1 MLSDFRKDFQRYA
14 EDGKSAF
21 LEPSL
26 AAILSYRLG
35 QSCRRIR
42 VPVMGTVLRAA
53 HVVLHSFITLI
64 VGIHLP
70 RGACIGP
77 GLRIYHFGGIMISHS
92 ASIGRNCTL
101 RQNVCVGTRYASDDA
116 PQIGDNVE
124 FGVGA
129 VAIGKIRI
137 GNNVRIG
144 ANAVVLTDIPDN
156 STAVGVPARL
166 VSVLSR
172 NMTNA

>member
-1 MLSDFRKDFQRYA
+1 MFSDFRKDYERYA
-14 EDGKSAF
+14 ECGNSAL

-26 AAILSYRLG
+26 VAVLSYRVG
-35 QSCRRIR
+35 QWCRRIR
-42 VPVMGTVLRAA
+42 MPVIGPVLRAA
-53 HVVLHSFITLI
+53 HVILHAFITVS

-70 RGACIGP
+70 RGASIGP
-77 GLRIYHFGGIMISHS
+77 GLRIYHFGGIMISSS
-92 ASIGRNCTL
+92 ATIGRNCTL
-101 RQNVCVGTRYASDDA
+101 RQNVCIGTRYASDDA
-116 PQIGDNVE
+116 PQVGDNVE

-129 VAIGKIRI
+129 VVIGKIRI

-166 VSVLSR
+166 VSMLSR
-172 NMTNA
+172 YTS